1 MEATAIDALL
11 NAAVRKN
18 FGSSASV
25 ANLTRLTAGAS
36 CESWRFDVTHGGLVD
51 PDTMVLRRPPLVARS
66 NREEYFAQRLA
77 PGRQHEAA
85 ILAVL
90 EAADM
95 AVPKVLFELHEDD
108 GLGLGYVMNF
118 LAGEAL
124 PPRILKADDFAAARA
139 ALPGQITSFRYQLNA
154 VDIASL
160 AFLPEDTAASQI
172 ELFEEIL
179 DWQNLRHP
187 GLELGLSW
195 LKDHL
200 PDPAPAKL
208 VHGDYRLSNFLIT
221 NDGLNAVIDWELAH
235 LGNPLE
241 DLAWL
246 CVRSWRFSRPD
257 LAASG
262 LTDRRGLLANW
273 CAVSG
278 EVLPLHDLIFWEVLG
293 NVKWAILCL
302 LMGQKYLSGTDKS
315 IELAVVGRRVEEP
328 VYDLIRLIDGRDGQM
343 SEENLS
349 EDGTS

>member
-1 MEATAIDALL
+1 MEPTAIDALL
-11 NAAVRKN
+11 KDAVQRN

-36 CESWRFDVTHGGLVD
+36 CESWRFDVAHEGHSD
-51 PDTMVLRRPPLVARS
+51 PEPMVLRRPPLVARS
-66 NREEYFAQRLA
+66 EREEYFAQRLA
-77 PGRQHEAA
+77 PGRQHEAE
-85 ILAVL
+85 LLGVL

-95 AVPKVLFELHEDD
+95 AVPKVLFELQEDD

-139 ALPGQITSFRYQLNA
+139 ALPGQITSFRQQLNA
-154 VDIASL
+154 VDINSL
-160 AFLPEDTAASQI
+160 AFLPEDTAKSQI
-172 ELFEEIL
+172 NLFEEIL
-179 DWQNLRHP
+179 DWQELHHP

-200 PDPAPAKL
+200 PNPMPAKL

-221 NDGLNAVIDWELAH
+221 PTGLNAVIDWELTH

-241 DLAWL
+241 DLGWL

-257 LAASG
+257 LTASG
-262 LTDRRGLLANW
+262 LTDRQTLLSNW
-273 CAVSG
+273 RDVSG
-278 EVLPLHDLIFWEVLG
+278 EVVSMVDLIFWEVLG

-328 VYDLIRLIDGRDGQM
+328 VYDLIRLIEGRDGDLTEGEM
-343 SEENLS
+343 S
-349 EDGTS
+349 